1 MKVTVNKDR
10 CKECGLCIHH
20 CPRKAISKCDVLNA
34 KVTIRSRWTTR
45 RVLPAECATSHV
57 RTAYSTY
64 QEIQKGRLND
74 SWQR

>member
-34 KVTIRSRWTTR
+34 NGYYPVQVDDEACIY
-45 RVLPAECATSHV
+45 V

>member
-34 KVTIRSRWTTR
+34 NGYYPVQVDDEACIAWRNVLHHMSGRRIPRIRKYR
-45 RVLPAECATSHV
+45 R
-57 RTAYSTY
+57 
-64 QEIQKGRLND
+64 GG
-74 SWQR
+74 